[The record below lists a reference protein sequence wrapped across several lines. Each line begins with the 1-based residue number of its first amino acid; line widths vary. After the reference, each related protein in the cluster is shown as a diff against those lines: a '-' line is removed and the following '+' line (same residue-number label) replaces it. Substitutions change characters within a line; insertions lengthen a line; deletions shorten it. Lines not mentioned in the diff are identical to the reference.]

1 MPDPNTLGKSPLAS
15 AEVLSPSSPPKGCP
29 LLSEF
34 AFRSVPRGCE
44 HLDAREH
51 AGPRLSPS
59 GNSAGEGRVI
69 PQIPQQ
75 SHTSGTHRSRPQLPR
90 RLPGRAPRATCSPHA
105 QYLGSVFLPAALSP
119 PFPGWN
125 AAESCGNHGSP
136 LPGTLRHR
144 CLSWLVSWC
153 QHCQKPDRHQST
165 EQWKSELIYLR
176 KKTPKLVK
184 RRGRHRLQAL
194 EALVRT
200 TPRNQLYTTERERG
214 SRGRAHP
221 DPQPCPST
229 PCTGAFQPS
238 APFSLH
244 HHESAAGRGGTG
256 PGTTPRPS
264 QLLAFP
270 CGPKT

>member
-75 SHTSGTHRSRPQLPR
+75 SHTSGTHRARPQLPR

-105 QYLGSVFLPAALSP
+105 QYLGSVFLPAALSLLLFP
-119 PFPGWN
+119 DGMQQKAAGTTALPCPGPSGIAACPGWCPGVSTAKN
-125 AAESCGNHGSP
+125 QTGIRALSSGS
-136 LPGTLRHR
+136 
-144 CLSWLVSWC
+144 
-153 QHCQKPDRHQST
+153 Q
-165 EQWKSELIYLR
+165 
-176 KKTPKLVK
+176 
-184 RRGRHRLQAL
+184 
-194 EALVRT
+194 
-200 TPRNQLYTTERERG
+200 N
-214 SRGRAHP
+214 
-221 DPQPCPST
+221 
-229 PCTGAFQPS
+229 
-238 APFSLH
+238 
-244 HHESAAGRGGTG
+244 
-256 PGTTPRPS
+256 
-264 QLLAFP
+264 
-270 CGPKT
+270 